1 MSEAETSAEASR
13 PSIGEELSRFWREIP
28 DKPLFLA
35 LLGSWLLFFHLLG
48 NSTFG
53 YVDTP
58 SLFGWMNYAYGNSK
72 DDELGYIIPLIV
84 LGLCYWKRDELLA
97 ASKRN
102 WWPAMALVVMALVVH
117 LIGYVIQQARIS
129 IVGFYLGVYA
139 LTGLVWGPAWLRA
152 SFFPCFLFAFAVPL
166 GTLSEFITVP
176 LQHIS
181 ADFTGWIL
189 RTLLGVEIVQQ
200 GVKILDTQGRFEFG
214 IAAACAGLRSLIVT
228 LAFSTIYGFVAFT
241 RRWKMTVIILSAF
254 PLAMAGNML
263 RMTTIILAA
272 ELTESING
280 SGGQAAG
287 DFFHGNALLNLMPYV
302 TAFVGMF
309 VLGRLIGEDGHS
321 NPRESEVDSDA
332 ELTKEGVNE

>member
-1 MSEAETSAEASR
+1 MSESETNAEANR
-13 PSIGEELSRFWREIP
+13 PSIGDELSRFWRGMP

-35 LLGSWLLFFHLLG
+35 LLGAWLVFFQLLG

-58 SLFGWMNYAYGNSK
+58 SLYGWMNYAYGSSK

-97 ASKRN
+97 APKRN

-241 RRWKMTVIILSAF
+241 RRWKMAVIILSAF

>member
-1 MSEAETSAEASR
+1 MSQPETNAEVSR
-13 PSIGEELSRFWREIP
+13 PAIRDELSRFWQGMP

-35 LLGSWLLFFHLLG
+35 LLGSWLVLFQLLG

-53 YVDTP
+53 YVDTH
-58 SLFGWMNYAYGNSK
+58 SLYGWMNYAYGNSK

-97 ASKRN
+97 APKRN

-263 RMTTIILAA
+263 RITTIILAA

-321 NPRESEVDSDA
+321 NPGESEVDSDA